1 MTNNEDIKKEAD
13 YYLEND
19 VNITQ
24 ASKKFGISKRTFQL
38 HMKKLEEIDPLKFIL
53 VKEKKQGNI
62 KLGTKKGGTIGHK
75 SLSWSELDISEI
87 TSYLIENELTYRQ
100 AAEELGIPKSTLYE
114 LIKTNKDEKITS
126 LLFALS
132 QANKRNIPV
141 SEVLNENK
149 KNKL

>member
-1 MTNNEDIKKEAD
+1 
-13 YYLEND
+13 
-19 VNITQ
+19 
-24 ASKKFGISKRTFQL
+24 
-38 HMKKLEEIDPLKFIL
+38 MKKLEEIDPLKFIL